1 MCIRDRAKG
10 VDENGK
16 EFEQRIYINDVNPSN
31 ATVVEMRAVE
41 AHYKVEKQGGF
52 TSLPLEAGNMG
63 LNDRRDF
70 IAMFKKSI
78 EDLNKLG
85 RFDLSLLWTKS
96 MDCLLYTS
104 VSKISTRGWN
114 NVPDMTLSILYG
126 KSGLKDMNQLHTG
139 M

>member
-1 MCIRDRAKG
+1 MK
-10 VDENGK
+10 NGK

-31 ATVVEMRAVE
+31 ATVVEMRALE

-78 EDLNKLG
+78 EDLTNWEGLTYRCFG
-85 RFDLSLLWTKS
+85 RKVWIHILICQ
-96 MDCLLYTS
+96 MQI
-104 VSKISTRGWN
+104 VSINSA
-114 NVPDMTLSILYG
+114 
-126 KSGLKDMNQLHTG
+126 
-139 M
+139 